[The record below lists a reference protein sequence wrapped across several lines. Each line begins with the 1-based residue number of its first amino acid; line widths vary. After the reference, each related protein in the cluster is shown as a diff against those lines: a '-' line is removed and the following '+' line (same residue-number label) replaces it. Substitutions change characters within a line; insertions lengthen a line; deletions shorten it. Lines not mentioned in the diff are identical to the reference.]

1 MEQAFAR
8 VDVKIDFDKA
18 FNFTAVRSWR
28 FDPAGNGE
36 VKMARTQKDDPDAVK
51 AVAEPIIVDAVTK
64 EMQLLKLQRADSPDV
79 IVRYFL
85 LLTTNQTAQTMG
97 QFLPGTVAWGLPPF
111 EQTTQSL
118 KLMNQGSLVID
129 LAANGNV
136 VWRGIA
142 QAKLK
147 FDAEQAIDE
156 FARNSHTSPKI
167 IRTDEMV
174 AELKEQ
180 MAQQERMQQMMQA
193 APAAA
198 QGAQAA
204 ELLSRTQVGNGGS
217 MLDQMMGQ

>member
-1 MEQAFAR
+1 MIRTRLFALAMMTAVLLLVESAFAR

-85 LLTTNQTAQTMG
+85 LLTTNQTTQTMG

-147 FDAEQAIDE
+147 FDADFKKREAVIREAVHDLLRR
-156 FARNSHTSPKI
+156 FPPK
-167 IRTDEMV
+167 
-174 AELKEQ
+174 
-180 MAQQERMQQMMQA
+180 
-193 APAAA
+193 P
-198 QGAQAA
+198 
-204 ELLSRTQVGNGGS
+204 
-217 MLDQMMGQ
+217 

>member
-1 MEQAFAR
+1 MIRTRLFALAMMTAVLLLVESAFAR

-85 LLTTNQTAQTMG
+85 LLTTNQTTQTMG

-129 LAANGNV
+129 LASNGNV

-147 FDAEQAIDE
+147 FDADFKKREAVIREAVHDLLRR
-156 FARNSHTSPKI
+156 FPPK
-167 IRTDEMV
+167 
-174 AELKEQ
+174 
-180 MAQQERMQQMMQA
+180 
-193 APAAA
+193 P
-198 QGAQAA
+198 
-204 ELLSRTQVGNGGS
+204 
-217 MLDQMMGQ
+217 

>member
-1 MEQAFAR
+1 MIRTRLFALAMMTAVLLLVESAFAR

-51 AVAEPIIVDAVTK
+51 KVAEPIIVDAVTK

-85 LLTTNQTAQTMG
+85 LLTTNQTTQTMG

-147 FDAEQAIDE
+147 FDADFKKREAVIREAVHDLLRR
-156 FARNSHTSPKI
+156 FPPK
-167 IRTDEMV
+167 
-174 AELKEQ
+174 
-180 MAQQERMQQMMQA
+180 
-193 APAAA
+193 P
-198 QGAQAA
+198 
-204 ELLSRTQVGNGGS
+204 
-217 MLDQMMGQ
+217 

>member
-1 MEQAFAR
+1 MAAAVVLLAESALAR

-18 FNFTAVRSWR
+18 FNFTAVRTWR

-36 VKMARTQKDDPDAVK
+36 VKMARTQKDDPEA
-51 AVAEPIIVDAVTK
+51 ARAAAEPIIVDAVTT
-64 EMQLLKLQRADSPDV
+64 EMQRLKLQKSDTPDL

-129 LAANGNV
+129 LAAKGNV
-136 VWRGIA
+136 VWRGVA

-147 FDAEQAIDE
+147 FDVDFKKREALLREAVHDLLRR
-156 FARNSHTSPKI
+156 FPPK
-167 IRTDEMV
+167 
-174 AELKEQ
+174 
-180 MAQQERMQQMMQA
+180 
-193 APAAA
+193 P
-198 QGAQAA
+198 
-204 ELLSRTQVGNGGS
+204 
-217 MLDQMMGQ
+217 

>member
-1 MEQAFAR
+1 MIRTRLFALAMMTAVFLLVESAVAR

-18 FNFTAVRSWR
+18 FNFTSVRSWR
-28 FDPAGNGE
+28 FDPAGSGE

-85 LLTTNQTAQTMG
+85 LLTTNQTTQTMG

-147 FDAEQAIDE
+147 FDADFKKREAVIREAVHDLLRR
-156 FARNSHTSPKI
+156 FPPK
-167 IRTDEMV
+167 
-174 AELKEQ
+174 
-180 MAQQERMQQMMQA
+180 
-193 APAAA
+193 P
-198 QGAQAA
+198 
-204 ELLSRTQVGNGGS
+204 
-217 MLDQMMGQ
+217 

>member
-1 MEQAFAR
+1 MIRTRLSAIAMTAAVVLLSDSALAR

-18 FNFTAVRSWR
+18 FNFTSVRSWR
-28 FDPAGNGE
+28 FDPAGSGE

-111 EQTTQSL
+111 QQTTQSL

-147 FDAEQAIDE
+147 FDADFKKREAVIREAVHDLLRR
-156 FARNSHTSPKI
+156 FPPK
-167 IRTDEMV
+167 
-174 AELKEQ
+174 
-180 MAQQERMQQMMQA
+180 
-193 APAAA
+193 P
-198 QGAQAA
+198 
-204 ELLSRTQVGNGGS
+204 
-217 MLDQMMGQ
+217 